1 MSYFTDLLIKRRS
14 VRKFTDEPL
23 TPEETQLILQAAL
36 LSPTSKNRHSWEF
49 VVVEDKTM
57 LEKLSHC
64 KPTSAAFVAQASIAV
79 VIVGNPLVSDVW
91 IEDGAIAGIVMQL
104 QAEDLNIGSCWVQVR
119 GRNYSETITSDEYIN
134 ELLNIPFPLEPLCII
149 AFGKKEKEKPPHDVD
164 KLMWEKVHIEVFK
177 PKE

>member
-23 TPEETQLILQAAL
+23 TPEETRLILQAAL
-36 LSPTSKNRHSWEF
+36 LSPTSKNNHSWEF
-49 VVVEDKTM
+49 VVVEDKQM

-64 KPTSAAFVAQASIAV
+64 KPTSAAFIAQASIAV

-91 IEDGAIAGIVMQL
+91 IEDGAIAGIAMQL

-119 GRNYSETITSDEYIN
+119 NRNYSETITSGEYIN
-134 ELLNIPFPLEPLCII
+134 DLLNIPMPLEPLCII
-149 AFGKKEKEKPPHDVD
+149 AFGKKEKERHPHDVNN
-164 KLMWEKVHIEVFK
+164 LLWEKVHIEVFQ